1 MGYIEEPKNVDL
13 SIAGGKLT
21 PEDRKLIR
29 AMIAKQRSAN
39 KVKRARAGVQASRT
53 TRTRKA
59 SRTKTKA

>member
-13 SIAGGKLT
+13 VIAGGKLT

-29 AMIAKQRSAN
+29 AMIAKQKSAS
-39 KVKRARAGVQASRT
+39 KVKRARAGVPASRSK
-53 TRTRKA
+53 RTRKA